1 MSLKVIEKE
10 KRKETVLLEK
20 IQNLLP
26 NEIICII
33 YDYMSGNAKF
43 QYNKKYE
50 FIKEKI
56 QFDVKNHF
64 AFYKSL
70 QNIFETENACKIK
83 LWNYINTIIIPNHSL
98 IIKNLW
104 YISKES
110 ENHYKGMDLLNRW
123 NQDILDI
130 KYYQDSRKV
139 INNIIKKR
147 FSDGIYYYIRRSV
160 EVYETMKKKDNY
172 SFSDASNMFIKM
184 DKIHRLVQSFSLLS
198 NKMVYTNEDLN

>member
-10 KRKETVLLEK
+10 KRKETLLLEK
-20 IQNLLP
+20 IRNLLP

-33 YDYMSGNAKF
+33 YEYMSGTAKF
-43 QYNKKYE
+43 QYNKKCEYL
-50 FIKEKI
+50 KEKI
-56 QFDVKNHF
+56 QGDVKNHF

-70 QNIFETENACKIK
+70 QNIFETENVCKIK

-130 KYYQDSRKV
+130 RYYQDSRKV
-139 INNIIKKR
+139 INDIIKKR

-160 EVYETMKKKDNY
+160 EVYETMKKRGEY
-172 SFSDASNMFIKM
+172 SFLDASNMFIKM

-198 NKMVYTNEDLN
+198 NKMV